1 MGLVEDALV
10 HVSPQSAGLALGVGT
25 VLYFTYKKIDEVS
38 RLSKLGPRGQRIA
51 SKLPFAIDVLKG
63 QVDAVMQHK
72 SYEGFLH
79 LLEGINGYTA
89 ETRLLGKRI
98 VFTADPENIK
108 AILAKQ
114 FDDYGKGEPFHR
126 EWSEF
131 LGDSIFTT
139 DGHAWHTSR
148 QLIRPLFIKE
158 RVSDLHVFESHLE
171 ILFKAIANGGA
182 LNGPDQEVDL
192 EAGNGKPVDLCDLF
206 FRYTLD
212 VATDYLLGKDV
223 QSLTTPHQAFAQGF
237 NEVQRVQNIRARAGP
252 LQRFVPLGSF
262 RNGLK
267 LVNEL
272 CNTYIDQALR
282 LTKEELEAVT
292 KSDEGYTF
300 LHELA
305 SYTRDRKIIRD
316 QLVAIL
322 LAGRDTTACTLSWTF
337 YELGRHP
344 EVVKKLRAEI
354 LATVGT
360 DRKPTYADLK
370 GMKYLQ
376 NVMNET
382 LRMYPI
388 VPFNVRLATKDTTLP
403 RGGGPDG
410 SQPLAVLK
418 DTPIG
423 YSSLVMQRRADLY
436 PPVSEKFPPIDT
448 YCPDRWYHWQPKPWQ
463 YIPFNGGPRIC
474 IGQQFALTEM
484 SYVITR
490 IFQKFDRVESFMP
503 EIDGG
508 KPTLK
513 AEIVLQ
519 PGDGVKVALWEAR
532 K

>member
-1 MGLVEDALV
+1 
-10 HVSPQSAGLALGVGT
+10 
-25 VLYFTYKKIDEVS
+25 
-38 RLSKLGPRGQRIA
+38 
-51 SKLPFAIDVLKG
+51 
-63 QVDAVMQHK
+63 
-72 SYEGFLH
+72 
-79 LLEGINGYTA
+79 
-89 ETRLLGKRI
+89 
-98 VFTADPENIK
+98 
-108 AILAKQ
+108 
-114 FDDYGKGEPFHR
+114 
-126 EWSEF
+126 
-131 LGDSIFTT
+131 
-139 DGHAWHTSR
+139 
-148 QLIRPLFIKE
+148 
-158 RVSDLHVFESHLE
+158 
-171 ILFKAIANGGA
+171 
-182 LNGPDQEVDL
+182 
-192 EAGNGKPVDLCDLF
+192 
-206 FRYTLD
+206 
-212 VATDYLLGKDV
+212 
-223 QSLTTPHQAFAQGF
+223 
-237 NEVQRVQNIRARAGP
+237 VQNIRARAGP

-463 YIPFNGGPRIC
+463 YIPFNGVSPS
-474 IGQQFALTEM
+474 L
-484 SYVITR
+484 
-490 IFQKFDRVESFMP
+490 
-503 EIDGG
+503 
-508 KPTLK
+508 
-513 AEIVLQ
+513 
-519 PGDGVKVALWEAR
+519 AR
-532 K
+532 